1 MTEQKR
7 LDPHAVDIDTNPS
20 SNQEFSAVLAM
31 RLSRRRALVSGASA
45 AAVAGFG
52 GLGLTA
58 CGNSDETVVVPSVTK
73 TAKGS
78 VNLGFT
84 SIAKS
89 LEDKVKLPA
98 GYKFDVLYALG
109 DPIKDS
115 VAAWADDGSETGD
128 SYTMRAGDHHDA
140 MSFFGLKDGKWD
152 NTVSTSGVLAINHE
166 AITQQYL
173 HPVGE
178 SLAEPRNENQVIK
191 EMNVHGVSLL
201 KLDKDSSG
209 KFVIDKASALTRRV
223 TLDTEMEL
231 AGPVKGSR
239 FAVTKYDNTGVK
251 ARGALNTCG
260 SGKTPWGTY
269 LAGEENWGA
278 YFRRAEGDNLN
289 PLRKAEEV
297 ALNKRYGINEI
308 DPKLTNNNKGFNDVG
323 WMTVVPANT
332 ADAHRFARWN
342 AGIMGTSLTG
352 TDDYR
357 HEPNTFGYMV
367 EIDPFNPTAKPKKRT
382 WLGRMAHEGC
392 WPSNPKAGEPLA
404 FYMGDDSRN
413 EYIYK
418 FVTKAVWDPADI
430 GKGLT
435 AGDKYLDTGI
445 LYVAKFNEDGSG
457 TWIELTFGKNNLIA
471 NTDKLG
477 FSFTSQEA
485 ILVGTR
491 LAADAVKATKM
502 DRPEWGCVNPLNG
515 EVYMTL
521 TNNDARRGTTTAV
534 DAANPR
540 NYTDARIDDNKTRSG
555 NPHGHIIRFAETNSK
570 ADATSFKWDVYV
582 FGAEAKA
589 DANINLSKLT
599 DDNDFSSPDGLWFD
613 PRGVLWI
620 QTDDSAY
627 TDVTNCMMLAA
638 VTGKVGDGEEVTVSG
653 QKIYKGKNPESDLRR
668 FLVGPKDCEITGV
681 DMTPDYKTMF
691 INIQHP
697 GENGTA
703 IKPSSH
709 WPDIETN
716 AASTKRPRS
725 ATIVI
730 TRTDG
735 GVIGL

>member
-7 LDPHAVDIDTNPS
+7 LDPHSVDIDTNPS

-45 AAVAGFG
+45 AAMASVG
-52 GLGLTA
+52 GLALTA
-58 CGNSDETVVVPSVTK
+58 CGNSDETVLVPPVVKPTP
-73 TAKGS
+73 TAKGTVS
-78 VNLGFT
+78 LGFT

-109 DPIKDS
+109 DPIKEG

-140 MSFFGLKDGKWD
+140 MNFFGLKEGKWD

-166 AITQQYL
+166 AISQQYL

-201 KLDKDSSG
+201 KLDKDSTG

-239 FAVTKYDNTGVK
+239 FAVTKYDNTGTK

-269 LAGEENWGA
+269 LTGEENWGA
-278 YFRRAEGDNLN
+278 YFRRVAGDDTN

-297 ALNKRYGINEI
+297 ALNKRYGINA
-308 DPKLTNNNKGFNDVG
+308 GSVSFNDKG
-323 WMTVVPANT
+323 WFTVEPANA
-332 ADAHRFARWN
+332 ADEHRFARWN
-342 AGIMGTSLTG
+342 ASIVGTSLTG

-357 HEPNTFGYMV
+357 HEANTFGYMV
-367 EIDPFNPTAKPKKRT
+367 EIDPLNPTAKPKKRT

-392 WPSNPKAGEPLA
+392 WPSNPKVGEPLA

-418 FVTKAVWDPADI
+418 FVSKAVWDAADI
-430 GKGLT
+430 GKGLA
-435 AGDKYLDTGI
+435 AGDKYLDAGT

-457 TWIELTFGKNNLIA
+457 TWIELTHGKNNLVA
-471 NTDKLG
+471 VADTLG
-477 FSFTSQEA
+477 FPFTSQAA

-491 LAADAVKATKM
+491 LAADTVKATKM

-521 TNNDARRGTTTAV
+521 TNNNTGRGTTVPV

-540 NYTDARIDDNKTRSG
+540 DYDDVDGKKFTGG
-555 NPHGHIIRFAETNSK
+555 NPNGHIIRFAEMDSK
-570 ADATSFKWDVYV
+570 ATATSFKWDVYV
-582 FGAEAKA
+582 FGAEADA
-589 DANINLSKLT
+589 DANTNLSKLT
-599 DDNDFSSPDGLWFD
+599 DDNDFSAPDGLWFD

-620 QTDDSAY
+620 QTDDGAY

-638 VTGKVGDGEEVTVSG
+638 VTGKVGDGEAITVNG
-653 QKIYKGKNPESDLRR
+653 QKTYKGKNPEGDLRR

-681 DMTPDYKTMF
+681 DMTPDGKAMF
-691 INIQHP
+691 VNIQHP

-703 IKPSSH
+703 TTFTSH
-709 WPDIETN
+709 WPDSETS
-716 AASTKRPRS
+716 AASSKRPRS

-730 TRTDG
+730 TRNDG

>member
-109 DPIKDS
+109 DPIKDG

-140 MSFFGLKDGKWD
+140 MNFFGLKDGKWD

-166 AITQQYL
+166 AISQQYL

-191 EMNVHGVSLL
+191 EMNAHGVSLV

-269 LAGEENWGA
+269 LTGEENWGA
-278 YFRRAEGDNLN
+278 YFRRVAGDDTN

-297 ALNKRYGINEI
+297 ALNKRYGINA
-308 DPKLTNNNKGFNDVG
+308 GSVSFNDKG
-323 WMTVVPANT
+323 WLPANA
-332 ADAHRFARWN
+332 ADEHRFARWN
-342 AGIMGTSLTG
+342 ASIVGTSLTG

-357 HEPNTFGYMV
+357 HEANTFGYMV
-367 EIDPFNPTAKPKKRT
+367 EIDPLNPTAKPKKRT

-392 WPSNPKAGEPLA
+392 WPSNPKVGEPLA

-418 FVTKAVWDPADI
+418 FVTKAVWDAADI
-430 GKGLT
+430 GTGLA
-435 AGDKYLDTGI
+435 AGDKYLNAGT
-445 LYVAKFNEDGSG
+445 LYVAKFNADGTG
-457 TWIELTFGKNNLIA
+457 TWIELTHGK
-471 NTDKLG
+471 DKLVAVVDTLG
-477 FSFTSQEA
+477 FPFTSQAA
-485 ILVGTR
+485 ILVATR
-491 LAADAVKATKM
+491 LAADAVGATKM

-521 TNNDARRGTTTAV
+521 TNNNTARGTSVPV

-540 NYTDARIDDNKTRSG
+540 DYDDVDGKKFTGG
-555 NPHGHIIRFAETNSK
+555 NPNGHIIRFAEMDSK
-570 ADATSFKWDVYV
+570 ATATSFKWDVYV
-582 FGAEAKA
+582 FGAEADA
-589 DANINLSKLT
+589 DANTNLSKLT
-599 DDNDFSSPDGLWFD
+599 DDNDFSAPDGLWFD

-620 QTDDSAY
+620 QTDDGAY

-638 VTGKVGDGEEVTVSG
+638 VTGKVGDGETISVNG
-653 QKIYKGKNPESDLRR
+653 QKTYKGKNPEGDLRR

-681 DMTPDYKTMF
+681 DMTPDGKAMF
-691 INIQHP
+691 VNIQHP
-697 GENGTA
+697 GENGTETTFT
-703 IKPSSH
+703 SH

-716 AASTKRPRS
+716 AASSKRPRS

>member
-7 LDPHAVDIDTNPS
+7 LDPHSVDIDTNPS

-45 AAVAGFG
+45 AAMASVG
-52 GLGLTA
+52 GLTLTA
-58 CGNSDETVVVPSVTK
+58 CGNSDETVLVPPVVKPTP
-73 TAKGS
+73 TAKGTVS
-78 VNLGFT
+78 LGFT

-109 DPIKDS
+109 DPIKEG

-140 MSFFGLKDGKWD
+140 MNFFGLKEGKWD

-166 AITQQYL
+166 AISQQYL

-201 KLDKDSSG
+201 KLDKDSTG

-239 FAVTKYDNTGVK
+239 FAVTKYDNTGTK

-269 LAGEENWGA
+269 LTGEENWGA
-278 YFRRAEGDNLN
+278 YFRRMAGDDTN

-297 ALNKRYGINEI
+297 ALNKRYGINA
-308 DPKLTNNNKGFNDVG
+308 GSVSFNDKG
-323 WMTVVPANT
+323 WFTVEPANA
-332 ADAHRFARWN
+332 ADEHRFARWN
-342 AGIMGTSLTG
+342 ASIVGTSLTG

-357 HEPNTFGYMV
+357 HEANTFGYMV
-367 EIDPFNPTAKPKKRT
+367 EIDPLNPTAKPKKRT

-392 WPSNPKAGEPLA
+392 WPSNPKVGEPLA

-418 FVTKAVWDPADI
+418 FVSKAVWDAADI
-430 GKGLT
+430 GKGLA
-435 AGDKYLDTGI
+435 AGDKYLDAGT

-457 TWIELTFGKNNLIA
+457 TWIELTHGKNNLVA
-471 NTDKLG
+471 VADTLG
-477 FSFTSQEA
+477 FPFTSQAA

-491 LAADAVKATKM
+491 LAADTVKATKM

-521 TNNDARRGTTTAV
+521 TNNNTGRGTTVPV

-540 NYTDARIDDNKTRSG
+540 DYDDVDGKKFTGG
-555 NPHGHIIRFAETNSK
+555 NPNGHIIRFAEMDSK
-570 ADATSFKWDVYV
+570 ASATSFKWDVYV
-582 FGAEAKA
+582 FGAEADA
-589 DANINLSKLT
+589 DANTNLSKLT
-599 DDNDFSSPDGLWFD
+599 DDNDFSAPDGLWFD

-620 QTDDSAY
+620 QTDDGAY

-638 VTGKVGDGEEVTVSG
+638 VTGKVGDGEAITVNG
-653 QKIYKGKNPESDLRR
+653 QKTYKGKNPEGDLRR

-681 DMTPDYKTMF
+681 DMTPDGKAMF
-691 INIQHP
+691 VNIQHP

-703 IKPSSH
+703 TTFTSH
-709 WPDIETN
+709 WPDSQTN
-716 AASTKRPRS
+716 DISSKRPRS

>member
-1 MTEQKR
+1 MTEQKK
-7 LDPHAVDIDTNPS
+7 LDPHSVDIDTNPS

-58 CGNSDETVVVPSVTK
+58 CGNSDETVVVPPVAAKPTP

-89 LEDKVKLPA
+89 LEDKVKLPV

-109 DPIKDS
+109 DPIKDG
-115 VAAWADDGSETGD
+115 VTAWADDGSETGD
-128 SYTMRAGDHHDA
+128 SFAVRAGDQHDA
-140 MSFFGLKDGKWD
+140 MCFFGSKDDKW
-152 NTVSTSGVLAINHE
+152 NSTVSNSGMLVINHE

-173 HPVGE
+173 HPLAE

-191 EMNVHGVSLL
+191 EMNAHGTSLL
-201 KLDKDSSG
+201 KLNKDASG
-209 KFVIDKASALTRRV
+209 KFVIDKASVLTRRV

-231 AGPVKGSR
+231 TGPVKGSR
-239 FAVTKYDNTGVK
+239 FVVTQYDNTGTK

-269 LAGEENWGA
+269 LAGEENWAA
-278 YFRRAEGDNLN
+278 YFRREAGDDTN
-289 PLRKAEEV
+289 PLRKAGEV
-297 ALNKRYGINEI
+297 ALNKRYDINAGL
-308 DPKLTNNNKGFNDVG
+308 PRNYNDFG
-323 WMTVVPANT
+323 WMTVTPAKA
-332 ADAHRFARWN
+332 ADSHRFVRWN
-342 AGIMGTSLTG
+342 AGIVGTSLTG
-352 TDDYR
+352 EDDYR

-382 WLGRMAHEGC
+382 WLGRIAHEGC

-404 FYMGDDSRN
+404 FYMGDDSIN

-418 FVTKAVWDPADI
+418 FVTKAVWDDADV
-430 GKGLT
+430 GKGLA
-435 AGDKYLDTGI
+435 AGDKYLNEGT
-445 LYVAKFNEDGSG
+445 LYVARFNEDGSG
-457 TWIELTFGKNNLIA
+457 AWIELTFGKNNLVSDA
-471 NTDKLG
+471 VSA
-477 FSFTSQEA
+477 FPFTSQA
-485 ILVGTR
+485 AVLVATR

-515 EVYMTL
+515 EVYITL
-521 TNNDARRGTTTAV
+521 TNNKERGTKTVV

-540 NYTDARIDDNKTRSG
+540 SYTDVDGKKRSG

-620 QTDDSAY
+620 QTDDGAY

-638 VTGKVGDGEEVTVSG
+638 VTGKVGDGEAITVNG
-653 QKIYKGKNPESDLRR
+653 QKTYKGKNPEGDLRR
-668 FLVGPKDCEITGV
+668 FLVGPVDSEITGI
-681 DMTPDYKTMF
+681 DMTADGKAMF

-709 WPDIETN
+709 WPDSETT

>member
-7 LDPHAVDIDTNPS
+7 LDPHSVDIDTNPS

-45 AAVAGFG
+45 AAMASVG
-52 GLGLTA
+52 GLTLTA
-58 CGNSDETVVVPSVTK
+58 CGNSDETVLVPPVVKPTP
-73 TAKGS
+73 TAKGTVS
-78 VNLGFT
+78 LGFT

-109 DPIKDS
+109 DPIKEG

-140 MSFFGLKDGKWD
+140 MNFFGLKEGKWD

-166 AITQQYL
+166 AISQQYL

-201 KLDKDSSG
+201 KLDKDSTG

-239 FAVTKYDNTGVK
+239 FAVTKYDNTGTK

-269 LAGEENWGA
+269 LTGEENWGA
-278 YFRRAEGDNLN
+278 YFRRVAGDDTN

-297 ALNKRYGINEI
+297 ALNKRYGINA
-308 DPKLTNNNKGFNDVG
+308 GSVSFNDKG
-323 WMTVVPANT
+323 WFTVEPANA
-332 ADAHRFARWN
+332 ADEHRFARWN
-342 AGIMGTSLTG
+342 ASIVGTSLTG

-357 HEPNTFGYMV
+357 HEANTFGYMV
-367 EIDPFNPTAKPKKRT
+367 EIDPLNPTAKPKKRT

-392 WPSNPKAGEPLA
+392 WPSNPKVGEPLA

-418 FVTKAVWDPADI
+418 FVSKAVWDAADI
-430 GKGLT
+430 GKGLA
-435 AGDKYLDTGI
+435 AGDKYLDAGT

-457 TWIELTFGKNNLIA
+457 TWIELTHGKNNLVA
-471 NTDKLG
+471 VADTLG
-477 FSFTSQEA
+477 FPFTSQAA

-491 LAADAVKATKM
+491 LAADTVKATKM

-521 TNNDARRGTTTAV
+521 TNNNTGRGTTVPV

-540 NYTDARIDDNKTRSG
+540 DYDDVDGKKFTGG
-555 NPHGHIIRFAETNSK
+555 NPNGHIIRFAEMDSK
-570 ADATSFKWDVYV
+570 ATATSFKWDVYV
-582 FGAEAKA
+582 FGAEADA
-589 DANINLSKLT
+589 DANTNLSKLT
-599 DDNDFSSPDGLWFD
+599 DDNDFSAPDGLWFD

-620 QTDDSAY
+620 QTDDGAY

-638 VTGKVGDGEEVTVSG
+638 VTGKVGDGEAITVNG
-653 QKIYKGKNPESDLRR
+653 QKTYKGKNPEGDLRR

-681 DMTPDYKTMF
+681 DMTPDGKAMF
-691 INIQHP
+691 VNIQHP
-697 GENGTA
+697 GENGTETTFT
-703 IKPSSH
+703 SH
-709 WPDIETN
+709 WPDSQTN
-716 AASTKRPRS
+716 DTSSKRPRS

-730 TRTDG
+730 TRNDG

>member
-7 LDPHAVDIDTNPS
+7 LDPHSVDIDTNPS

-45 AAVAGFG
+45 AAMASVG
-52 GLGLTA
+52 GLALTA
-58 CGNSDETVVVPSVTK
+58 CGNSDETVLVPPVVKPTP
-73 TAKGS
+73 TAKGTVS
-78 VNLGFT
+78 LGFT

-109 DPIKDS
+109 DPIKEG

-140 MSFFGLKDGKWD
+140 MNFFGLKEGKWD

-166 AITQQYL
+166 AISQQYL

-201 KLDKDSSG
+201 KLDKDSTG

-239 FAVTKYDNTGVK
+239 FAVTKYDNTGTK

-269 LAGEENWGA
+269 LTGEENWGA
-278 YFRRAEGDNLN
+278 YFRRVAGDDTN

-297 ALNKRYGINEI
+297 ALNKRYGINA
-308 DPKLTNNNKGFNDVG
+308 GSVSFNDKG
-323 WMTVVPANT
+323 WFTVEPANA
-332 ADAHRFARWN
+332 ADEHRFARWN
-342 AGIMGTSLTG
+342 ASIVGTSLTG

-357 HEPNTFGYMV
+357 HEANTFGYMV
-367 EIDPFNPTAKPKKRT
+367 EIDPLNPTAKPKKRT

-392 WPSNPKAGEPLA
+392 WPSNPKVGEPLA

-418 FVTKAVWDPADI
+418 FVSKAVWDAADI
-430 GKGLT
+430 GKGLA
-435 AGDKYLDTGI
+435 AGDKYLDAGT

-457 TWIELTFGKNNLIA
+457 TWIELTHGKNNLVA
-471 NTDKLG
+471 VADTLG
-477 FSFTSQEA
+477 FPFTSQAA

-491 LAADAVKATKM
+491 LAADTVKATKM

-521 TNNDARRGTTTAV
+521 TNNNTGRGTTVPV

-540 NYTDARIDDNKTRSG
+540 DYDDVDGKKFTGG
-555 NPHGHIIRFAETNSK
+555 NPNGHIIRFAEMDSK
-570 ADATSFKWDVYV
+570 ASATSFKWDVYV
-582 FGAEAKA
+582 FGAEADA
-589 DANINLSKLT
+589 DANTNLSKLT
-599 DDNDFSSPDGLWFD
+599 DDNDFSAPDGLWFD

-620 QTDDSAY
+620 QTDDGAY

-638 VTGKVGDGEEVTVSG
+638 VTGKVGDGEAITVNG
-653 QKIYKGKNPESDLRR
+653 QKTYKGKNPEGDLRR

-681 DMTPDYKTMF
+681 DMTPDGKAMF
-691 INIQHP
+691 VNIQHP

-703 IKPSSH
+703 TTFTSH
-709 WPDIETN
+709 WPDSQTN
-716 AASTKRPRS
+716 DISSKRPRS

>member
-7 LDPHAVDIDTNPS
+7 LDPHSVDIDTNPS
-20 SNQEFSAVLAM
+20 QNQEFSAVLAM
-31 RLSRRRALVSGASA
+31 RLSRRRAIVSGTSA
-45 AAVAGFG
+45 TAAVALG

-58 CGNSDETVVVPSVTK
+58 CGNSDETVVVPVVAK
-73 TAKGS
+73 AMPTAKGTVS
-78 VNLGFT
+78 LGFT

-98 GYKFDVLYALG
+98 GYQFSVLAALG
-109 DPIKDS
+109 DPLKNG
-115 VAAWADDGSETGD
+115 VTAWADDGSETGD
-128 SYTMRAGDHHDA
+128 SFSMRLGDHGDA
-140 MSFFGLKDGKWD
+140 MNFFGLKEGKWD
-152 NTVSTSGVLAINHE
+152 NTVSTSGVLAMNHE
-166 AITQQYL
+166 AISQQYL

-191 EMNVHGVSLL
+191 EMNAHGVTLV
-201 KLDKDSSG
+201 KLDKNATSG
-209 KFVIDKASALTRRV
+209 KFEIDKASDLTRRV

-239 FAVTKYDNTGVK
+239 FVVTKYDNTGVK

-269 LAGEENWGA
+269 LTGEENWGA
-278 YFRRAEGDNLN
+278 YFRRVAGDDTN

-297 ALNKRYGINEI
+297 ALNKRYGINA
-308 DPKLTNNNKGFNDVG
+308 GSVSFNDKG
-323 WMTVVPANT
+323 WFTVVPVDAANT
-332 ADAHRFARWN
+332 HRFARWN
-342 AGIMGTSLTG
+342 ASIVGTSLTG

-357 HEPNTFGYMV
+357 HEANTFGYMV
-367 EIDPFNPTAKPKKRT
+367 EIDPLNPTAKPKKRT

-392 WPSNPKAGEPLA
+392 WPSNPEVGKPLA

-418 FVTKAVWDPADI
+418 FVTKAVWDAADI

-435 AGDKYLDTGI
+435 AGDKYLNAGT
-445 LYVAKFNEDGSG
+445 LYVAKFNADGSG
-457 TWIELTFGKNNLIA
+457 TWIDLTHGKNNLVA
-471 NTDKLG
+471 VADTLG
-477 FSFTSQEA
+477 FPFTSQA
-485 ILVGTR
+485 AVLVGTR
-491 LAADAVKATKM
+491 IAADTVGATKM

-521 TNNDARRGTTTAV
+521 TNNNTGRGTTVPV

-540 NYTDARIDDNKTRSG
+540 DYDDVDGKKFTGG
-555 NPHGHIIRFAETNSK
+555 NPNGHIIRFAEMDSK

-582 FGAEAKA
+582 FGAEA
-589 DANINLSKLT
+589 DDSVNNLSKLT
-599 DDNDFSSPDGLWFD
+599 DDNDFSAPDGLWFD
-613 PRGVLWI
+613 TRGVLWI
-620 QTDDSAY
+620 QTDDGAY

-638 VTGKVGDGEEVTVSG
+638 VTGKVGDGEEISVNG
-653 QKIYKGKNPESDLRR
+653 QKTFKGKNPESDLRR

-681 DMTPDYKTMF
+681 DMTPDYKAMF
-691 INIQHP
+691 VNIQHP

-703 IKPSSH
+703 TNFSSH
-709 WPDIETN
+709 WPDSETN
-716 AASTKRPRS
+716 AASSKRPRS

>member
-7 LDPHAVDIDTNPS
+7 LDPHSVDIDTNPS
-20 SNQEFSAVLAM
+20 TNQEFSAVLAM

-52 GLGLTA
+52 GLSLTA
-58 CGNSDETVVVPSVTK
+58 CGNGDETVVVPPVVKATP
-73 TAKGS
+73 TAKGTI
-78 VNLGFT
+78 NLGF
-84 SIAKS
+84 SPVAKS

-109 DPIKDS
+109 DPIKEGVS
-115 VAAWADDGSETGD
+115 AWADDGSETGD
-128 SYTMRAGDHHDA
+128 SYAMRAGDHHDA
-140 MSFFGLKDGKWD
+140 MNFFGLKEGKWD

-166 AITQQYL
+166 AISQQYL

-201 KLDKDSSG
+201 KLDKDSTG

-231 AGPVKGSR
+231 TGPVKGSR
-239 FAVTKYDNTGVK
+239 FAVTKYDNTGAK

-269 LAGEENWGA
+269 LTGEENWGA
-278 YFRRAEGDNLN
+278 YFRRVAGDDTN

-297 ALNKRYGINEI
+297 ALYKRYGIVA
-308 DPKLTNNNKGFNDVG
+308 GSVAFNDKG
-323 WMTVVPANT
+323 WFTVVPANA
-332 ADAHRFARWN
+332 ADEHRFARWN
-342 AGIMGTSLTG
+342 ASIVGTSLTG

-357 HEPNTFGYMV
+357 HEANTFGYMV
-367 EIDPFNPTAKPKKRT
+367 EIDPLNPTAKPKKRT

-392 WPSNPKAGEPLA
+392 WPSNPKVGEPLA

-418 FVTKAVWDPADI
+418 FVSKAVWDAADI
-430 GKGLT
+430 GKGLA
-435 AGDKYLDTGI
+435 AGDKYLDAGT

-457 TWIELTFGKNNLIA
+457 TWIELTHGKNNLVA
-471 NTDKLG
+471 VADTLG
-477 FSFTSQEA
+477 FPFTSQAA

-491 LAADAVKATKM
+491 LAADAVGATKM

-521 TNNDARRGTTTAV
+521 TNNNTGRGTTVPV

-540 NYTDARIDDNKTRSG
+540 DYDDVDGKKFTGG
-555 NPHGHIIRFAETNSK
+555 NPNGHIIRFAETDSK

-582 FGAEAKA
+582 FGAEADA

-599 DDNDFSSPDGLWFD
+599 DDNDFSAPDGLWFD

-620 QTDDSAY
+620 QTDDGAY

-638 VTGKVGDGEEVTVSG
+638 VTGKVGDGETITVNG
-653 QKIYKGKNPESDLRR
+653 QKTYKGKNPEGDLRR

-681 DMTPDYKTMF
+681 DMTPDGKAMF
-691 INIQHP
+691 VNIQHP

-703 IKPSSH
+703 TTFTSH
-709 WPDIETN
+709 WPDSETN
-716 AASTKRPRS
+716 AASGKRPRS